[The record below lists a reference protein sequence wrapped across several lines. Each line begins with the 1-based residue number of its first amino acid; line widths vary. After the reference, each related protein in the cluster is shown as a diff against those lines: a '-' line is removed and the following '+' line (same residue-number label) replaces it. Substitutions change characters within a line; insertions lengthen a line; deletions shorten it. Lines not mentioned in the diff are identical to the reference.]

1 MYSYN
6 ITEVNYKKRN
16 IIEKDKMLTNNQIT
30 YIGSHPMAGSHKTGI
45 VAAKQHLFENAIY
58 CLTPVREN
66 TETEVSFIKDVLKD
80 TKSNFIILNPDEHDE
95 MTSVVSHFPHLV
107 ASSLV
112 HQA

>member
-1 MYSYN
+1 MYG
-6 ITEVNYKKRN
+6 T
-16 IIEKDKMLTNNQIT
+16 
-30 YIGSHPMAGSHKTGI
+30 HKTGI
-45 VAAKQHLFENAIY
+45 VAAKQQLFENAIY

-112 HQA
+112 HQADRKSTRLNSSHVAISYAVFCLKQKTK